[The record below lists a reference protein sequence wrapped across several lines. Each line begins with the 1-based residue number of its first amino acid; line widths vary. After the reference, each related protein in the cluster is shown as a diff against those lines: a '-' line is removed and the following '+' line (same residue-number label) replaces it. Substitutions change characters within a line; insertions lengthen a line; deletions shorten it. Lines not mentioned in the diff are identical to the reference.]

1 VATVAS
7 RGCGSDQALRKSQ
20 ALPPGAS
27 FGQWRAPWSHD
38 ERRDSVEVLDFIT
51 RQAWSNGQ
59 ARCRPQEWGVDCVHF
74 LVSALHACHAA
85 AARRSAPVR
94 RWLPQYLRSV

>member
-1 VATVAS
+1 VRNS
-7 RGCGSDQALRKSQ
+7 QALRNNQ
-20 ALPPGAS
+20 ALLPGAS

-59 ARCRPQEWGVDCVHF
+59 AR
-74 LVSALHACHAA
+74 S
-85 AARRSAPVR
+85 RSHD
-94 RWLPQYLRSV
+94 